1 MTLDTCNFIA
11 ENTPIPINFHKCYM
25 FEYLPAF
32 SSTCPRPFEPD
43 LAMETPHGQAFFSG
57 LKDDSFSKDDHQGL
71 KSTHDCRFD
80 DGNHDDEKACRMKT
94 FFVIETTN
102 LIS

>member
-11 ENTPIPINFHKCYM
+11 ENIPIPTNFHKCYM

-32 SSTCPRPFEPD
+32 YSTCPRPFEPD

-57 LKDDSFSKDDHQGL
+57 LKEDSFSKDDQRWVERPNKDMITKVGI
-71 KSTHDCRFD
+71 D
-80 DGNHDDEKACRMKT
+80 MKPSNQWIVWRRRW
-94 FFVIETTN
+94 FEPI
-102 LIS
+102 

>member
-1 MTLDTCNFIA
+1 MCFFMVPRQGALQQVVRN
-11 ENTPIPINFHKCYM
+11 PIKEGLYFPCRYDDGDHDDDRFHRK
-25 FEYLPAF
+25 P
-32 SSTCPRPFEPD
+32 T
-43 LAMETPHGQAFFSG
+43 
-57 LKDDSFSKDDHQGL
+57 HQGL

-102 LIS
+102 LS